1 MITKHFYFKKMEE
14 NLLLKS
20 INEAIEACDRL
31 VRHGKCH
38 ERVLDKYPGFDI
50 RGFNPSSIEEVRGI
64 FHFFQYHANV
74 FLHCWEARRDFRIFD
89 GLCENKVVKTKII
102 LHCTRKY
109 IRETSKDTK
118 KTLDF
123 KVAELKVRACGYELE
138 SATLSLESAKLREA
152 IPEELVVKESIV
164 ALCKAKVIAAKSE
177 FESCK
182 TALRLAEDILPV
194 PEEEKN
200 TLVSEIEAV
209 LVNNTL

>member
-1 MITKHFYFKKMEE
+1 MNVSNLPKNWIWQKTIKKTRKE
-14 NLLLKS
+14 KRS
-20 INEAIEACDRL
+20 WR
-31 VRHGKCH
+31 
-38 ERVLDKYPGFDI
+38 
-50 RGFNPSSIEEVRGI
+50 
-64 FHFFQYHANV
+64 
-74 FLHCWEARRDFRIFD
+74 ARRDFRIFD

-109 IRETSKDTK
+109 IRETK

-164 ALCKAKVIAAKSE
+164 ALCKAKVIASKSE

-194 PEEEKN
+194 PEQEKN

-209 LVNNTL
+209 LVNNTV